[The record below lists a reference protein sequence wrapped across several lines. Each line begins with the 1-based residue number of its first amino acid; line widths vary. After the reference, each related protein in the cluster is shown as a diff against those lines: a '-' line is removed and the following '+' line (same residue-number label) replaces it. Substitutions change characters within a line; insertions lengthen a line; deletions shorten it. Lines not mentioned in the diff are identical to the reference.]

1 MDSSATTSSS
11 TLGLL
16 HHLLPFFDGLKTRYA
31 LGGLLLL
38 VTNGAALLVPWLLKR
53 AVEQLSHPVAG
64 APSANRY
71 ALLIALLACAYCLV
85 RIFSRTV
92 ILHAARQIEF
102 RVREALFARLLQ
114 LDQTF
119 FFRERTGDLL
129 SRFSNDLTNVRMLT
143 GFGVMS
149 LMNTVILYGSSV
161 WLMVRI
167 NPLLTLA
174 ALAPLPLMVLT
185 VQAVSG
191 RIFTLSRETQEELAR
206 VSNHAEEAFSAALLI
221 KSYCREARFGEQF
234 RAAADRCLERNL
246 ALARLRGFIIPVIA
260 LATGTGTLAVLY
272 LGGRLVIGQAMTL
285 GDFVAFSGYL
295 ALLVWP
301 TMVLGWILTLFQR
314 GGASMARINEL
325 LTARSAVREAAEPQ
339 RVCGIGEGLAFRNLS
354 FAYGERPVLRDIS
367 FTVGVGERIGI
378 TGAVGSGK
386 STLLQLLPRLLPV
399 NDGMILLDG
408 GDINHLNLADLRA
421 LIGYLPQEATL
432 FSRSIAEN
440 IAYGG
445 DGDCR
450 KSAELAGLSSDLK
463 SLSQGLDTLVGER
476 GVTLSGGQ
484 RQRVALARAMMRN
497 PSLLLLDDPLA
508 AVDAGHEDE
517 ILTALAAAW
526 EGKTVLLVSH
536 RLSAFRDCH
545 RVLVLDDGRIVE
557 QGTHADL
564 LRLGGRYA
572 ELARRQGAGSQL
584 QTALARG

>member
-1 MDSSATTSSS
+1 MDKQTTTAPTS
-11 TLGLL
+11 TLSLL
-16 HHLLPFFDGLKTRYA
+16 AHLLPFFEGLKGRYA
-31 LGGLLLL
+31 LGALLLL
-38 VTNGAALLVPWLLKR
+38 ATNAAALLVPWLLKR
-53 AVEQLSHPVAG
+53 AVEQLSHPVAA

-71 ALLIALLACAYCLV
+71 ALLIALLAGAYCLV

-92 ILHAARQIEF
+92 ILHGARLIEF
-102 RVREALFARLLQ
+102 RVREALFARLLE

-143 GFGVMS
+143 GFGIMS
-149 LMNTVILYGSSV
+149 LMNTVILYGSAV

-221 KSYCREARFGEQF
+221 KSYCRETRFGEQF
-234 RAAADRCLERNL
+234 RVAANRCLERNL
-246 ALARLRGFIIPVIA
+246 SLARLRGFIIPVIA
-260 LATGTGTLAVLY
+260 LATGAGILAVLY
-272 LGGRLVIGQAMTL
+272 LGGHLVIRQAMTL

-325 LTARSAVREAAEPQ
+325 LAARSAVREHAAAQ
-339 RVCGIGEGLAFRNLS
+339 RISSIKEEVAFRNLC

-367 FTVGVGERIGI
+367 FTVAAGERIGI
-378 TGAVGSGK
+378 TGTVGSGK
-386 STLLQLLPRLLPV
+386 STLLQLIPRLLPAS
-399 NDGMILLDG
+399 DGMIFLDG
-408 GDINHLNLADLRA
+408 TDINQLHLGDLRS

-432 FSRSIAEN
+432 FSRTIAEN

-445 DGDCR
+445 DGDCP
-450 KSAELAGLSSDLK
+450 KAAELAGLSSDLQGFT
-463 SLSQGLDTLVGER
+463 QGLDTLVGER

-484 RQRVALARAMMRN
+484 RQRVALARALMRN

-517 ILTALAAAW
+517 ILTALSAAW
-526 EGKTVLLVSH
+526 GGKTVLMVSH

-557 QGTHADL
+557 QGTPAEL
-564 LRLGGRYA
+564 LQLGGRYT
-572 ELARRQGAGSQL
+572 ELAKRQGTGGGSAG
-584 QTALARG
+584 AEKR